1 MIACRPF
8 GGTTVT
14 WIGEFLLYNFLLQTP
29 EEEKH
34 CIMFGRGL
42 GLECLEVVS
51 VSQFQSDTTTAL
63 TYPTFKSSL
72 PPAPRAGVDSKSLLR
87 IIAEYILSWS
97 LKILINHDMD
107 QLMIRLSGQRL
118 RGIQVKYY
126 LSSDL
131 ENYATCFWRPSC
143 RNSINSNYHRLL
155 TREIFLQREKKHNSQ
170 SFVTRNLR
178 ISSGIGSRWFHG
190 LKKKLNSFA
199 KEKNTE

>member
-1 MIACRPF
+1 MQTIWWYDSHLDWRISVIQLSFTDTWRRKNIAR
-8 GGTTVT
+8 V
-14 WIGEFLLYNFLLQTP
+14 QTALTILS
-29 EEEKH
+29 
-34 CIMFGRGL
+34 IMFGRGL

-87 IIAEYILSWS
+87 IWHSWIIAEYILSWP

-143 RNSINSNYHRLL
+143 CNSIKSNYHRLL
-155 TREIFLQREKKHNSQ
+155 TLEIFLQREK
-170 SFVTRNLR
+170 T
-178 ISSGIGSRWFHG
+178 
-190 LKKKLNSFA
+190 
-199 KEKNTE
+199 

>member
-1 MIACRPF
+1 MPII
-8 GGTTVT
+8 
-14 WIGEFLLYNFLLQTP
+14 WWYNSHLDWRISIIQLSFTDTGRKNTLQECKLP
-29 EEEKH
+29 WQFWALCLVVVLVWK
-34 CIMFGRGL
+34 
-42 GLECLEVVS
+42 CLEVVS

-87 IIAEYILSWS
+87 IWHSWIIAEYILSWP

-143 RNSINSNYHRLL
+143 CNSINSNYHRLL
-155 TREIFLQREKKHNSQ
+155 TREIFLQREK
-170 SFVTRNLR
+170 T
-178 ISSGIGSRWFHG
+178 
-190 LKKKLNSFA
+190 
-199 KEKNTE
+199 

>member
-1 MIACRPF
+1 MEVLPAIACRSF
-8 GGTTVT
+8 DGTTVT
-14 WIGEFLLYNFLLQTP
+14 WIGEFPLYNFLLQIP
-29 EEEKH
+29 EEKNTLQECKLPWQFWAL
-34 CIMFGRGL
+34 CLVVVMVWK
-42 GLECLEVVS
+42 CLEVVS

-63 TYPTFKSSL
+63 TNPTFKSSL

-87 IIAEYILSWS
+87 IWHSWIIAEYILSWP

-155 TREIFLQREKKHNSQ
+155 TREIFLQREK
-170 SFVTRNLR
+170 T
-178 ISSGIGSRWFHG
+178 
-190 LKKKLNSFA
+190 
-199 KEKNTE
+199 